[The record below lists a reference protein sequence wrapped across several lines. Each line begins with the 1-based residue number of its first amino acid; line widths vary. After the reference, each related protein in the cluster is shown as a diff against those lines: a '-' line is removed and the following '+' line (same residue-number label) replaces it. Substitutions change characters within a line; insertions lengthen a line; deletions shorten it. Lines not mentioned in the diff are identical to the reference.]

1 MLRFLLPAAL
11 VFSSLVLHAEPLSH
25 SINALGCSLLRA
37 LPDRSGNQ
45 LLSPYSI
52 HSALSMTAAGAQ
64 GKTLSEMLTVLR
76 GTEETLHPDH
86 EKLRANLEEIEARS
100 ARISTDSGQG
110 REPGP
115 TLLRVAN
122 RLFAEKTYSFR
133 PEFLA
138 LTEARY
144 RAPLEALSF
153 QGAPEAAR
161 RAINA
166 WVEKETLSKI
176 QDLLGPS
183 DVSTDT
189 SLILVN
195 ALYFRAPWQEP
206 FPEAGTAI
214 EPFHLAGGT
223 VEKVPTMVAT
233 KSMGYQKFPG
243 ANSVP
248 FEAVSIP
255 YVSGMLQFL
264 VLIPEGSTGL
274 PALEAQVSAEVL
286 GSCAR
291 LPRRPVTLHL
301 PKLHIAPPTLSL
313 SEPLKSLGMP
323 SAFDE
328 PARSA
333 DFGRMHAPG
342 EKRLFVRNV
351 LHKTFLD
358 LDEKGT
364 EAAAA
369 TAVTMMKATS
379 IPGRPEEPVLV
390 RVDRPFLFAI
400 QHVRSGTCLFLG
412 RVQNPK

>member
-1 MLRFLLPAAL
+1 MLRSLLSAVL
-11 VFSSLVLHAEPLSH
+11 IFRSLVLHAEPLSH
-25 SINALGCSLLRA
+25 SINALGCSLLQA
-37 LPDRSGNQ
+37 LPERSGNQ
-45 LLSPYSI
+45 LLSPYSV

-64 GKTLSEMLTVLR
+64 GKTRSEMLTVLG

-86 EKLRANLEEIEARS
+86 EKLRADLEEIETRC
-100 ARISTDSGQG
+100 ARISTDSGQNQ
-110 REPGP
+110 EPGP

-122 RLFAEKTYSFR
+122 RLFAEKTYSFL

-153 QGAPEAAR
+153 QGDPEAAR
-161 RAINA
+161 KVINA
-166 WVEKETLSKI
+166 WVEKQTLSKI

-183 DVSTDT
+183 DITTDT

-206 FPEAGTAI
+206 FQEAATGL

-223 VEKVPTMVAT
+223 VEKVPTMVTT

-243 ANSVP
+243 VNRVP

-264 VLIPEGSTGL
+264 VLIPEGSSSI
-274 PALEAQVSAEVL
+274 PALESQLSAAVL
-286 GSCAR
+286 ESCAR

-301 PKLHIAPPTLSL
+301 PKLHLAPPTLSL
-313 SEPLKSLGMP
+313 SEALKSLGMS
-323 SAFDE
+323 SAFDA
-328 PARSA
+328 PPLSA
-333 DFGRMHAPG
+333 DFGRMHMPS
-342 EKRLFVRNV
+342 EKRLIVGNV

-379 IPGRPEEPVLV
+379 ILGRQEEPVLV

-400 QHVRSGTCLFLG
+400 QHVGSGTCLFLG